1 MGGPYCHI
9 VNKHRTKAH
18 NTLGLALQAGL
29 AINRLGPCADARAT
43 MTAARSAECFYTMR
57 VVNRLSLYIKFLQ
70 TTSCDT
76 LTSTCENS
84 PPLMP
89 VQRSHPGPKS
99 CPAAAIDPYH
109 AGQTGRKRASCFAR
123 EANPPT
129 HLAAHECSISTS
141 PAQTASPW
149 TICFGPALHG
159 RSRWVSGRCGA
170 SRAGS
175 WGGRR
180 WATRPSAAV
189 GSRLTLS

>member
-1 MGGPYCHI
+1 MLQAVFAI
-9 VNKHRTKAH
+9 NL
-18 NTLGLALQAGL
+18 LGLRAA
-29 AINRLGPCADARAT
+29 ARVT
-43 MTAARSAECFYTMR
+43 TGAARSAECFYLMR
-57 VVNRLSLYIKFLQ
+57 VVNRRSLYINFLQ

-99 CPAAAIDPYH
+99 CPAAAVDPYY
-109 AGQTGRKRASCFAR
+109 AGQTGGKRAGRFAR

-141 PAQTASPW
+141 PAQTAPPW
-149 TICFGPALHG
+149 MICLGPALHG
-159 RSRWVSGRCGA
+159 RSRRVSGRCGA